1 MSFPPTDPAGPG
13 ARPGRLGVGVVGAG
27 RVGAVLASAL
37 RGVGHAVVGAT
48 AVSAESRDRVDALL
62 PGVPVLGIEEVVER
76 AELVLLTVPDDVL
89 AELVRGLADLGRW
102 QPGQLVVHTS
112 GRYGTEVLAPARAAG
127 AITLA
132 IHPAMTFTGTSLD
145 ISRLTGCPFAVTA
158 AAPVLPIAQALVV
171 EIGGE
176 PVVLAEE
183 DRPVYHAAL
192 AHGANHLVTLVAQ
205 AERTLAAAGL
215 TEPGAYLAPLL
226 SAALDGAV
234 RSGEQSLTGP
244 VVRGDAG
251 TVEAHLAALGG
262 LGEELTDVVDTYRH
276 LARAT
281 TRRALTTGR
290 LAEAPAAR
298 LLDVLAA
305 GDSESGP
312 GGPAAAASAAGAGA
326 GPRTTAEPGTT
337 ASAGT
342 TAEARPPAAGAPAV
356 GAPATPL
363 EPVVVRSRTELRAAL
378 AALPGTRALVMTMGA
393 LHDGHLALVREA
405 RARASHVV
413 VSIYVNPLQFG
424 PGEDFEAYPRDLDA
438 DVALLAREGV
448 DLVLAPSDEEAYPAE
463 PLVRIDPGPVAGVL
477 EGRTRPGHFAGVL
490 QIVAKVLNLVRP
502 DVAVFGEKD
511 AQQLALVR
519 TLVRDLDLGVE
530 IVGVPI
536 RREEDGL
543 AMSSRNAYLSA
554 QERRRA
560 LALSRALAAG
570 RDAGAAGGGAA
581 DVLRAAEAVLGSAEG
596 VEVDYLALV
605 DPDTFLPLDE
615 GAVGAGLL
623 AVAARVGTTR
633 LIDNMTVDLRGPRP

>member
-1 MSFPPTDPAGPG
+1 VSIPPTDSAGPG

-37 RGVGHAVVGAT
+37 RGAGHAVVGAT

-89 AELVRGLADLGRW
+89 ADLVRGLADLGRW

-112 GRYGTEVLAPARAAG
+112 GRYGTEVLAPAGAAG

-145 ISRLTGCPFAVTA
+145 IARLTGCPFAVTA
-158 AAPVLPIAQALVV
+158 ASPVLPIAQALVV

-215 TEPGAYLAPLL
+215 AEPGTYLAPLL

-234 RSGEQSLTGP
+234 RAGEQGLTGP

-251 TVEAHLAALGG
+251 TVQAHLAALGG
-262 LGEELTDVVDTYRH
+262 LGEELADVAETYRH

-281 TRRALTTGR
+281 ARRALATGR
-290 LAEAPAAR
+290 LGEVPAAR
-298 LLDVLAA
+298 LLDVLAT
-305 GDSESGP
+305 GDGSDVGDRVSGQ
-312 GGPAAAASAAGAGA
+312 AAGAPVEG
-326 GPRTTAEPGTT
+326 GRTA
-337 ASAGT
+337 AGT
-342 TAEARPPAAGAPAV
+342 TAEGMV
-356 GAPATPL
+356 TPL
-363 EPVVVRSRTELRAAL
+363 EPVVVQTRTELRAAL
-378 AALPGTRALVMTMGA
+378 AALPGTLALVMTMGA

-405 RARASHVV
+405 RSRAEHVV

-424 PGEDFEAYPRDLDA
+424 PGEDLDAYPRDLDA
-438 DVALLAREGV
+438 DVALLAHEGV
-448 DLVLAPSDEEAYPAE
+448 DLVFAPSDDEAYPAE

-502 DVAVFGEKD
+502 DVAVFGQKD

-536 RREEDGL
+536 RREGDGL

-554 QERRRA
+554 GERRRA
-560 LALSRALAAG
+560 LALSRALTAG
-570 RDAGAAGGGAA
+570 REAAADGGAVA
-581 DVLRAAEAVLGSAEG
+581 DVRRAAEEVLDSAEG

-615 GAVGAGLL
+615 GVTGAGLL

-633 LIDNMTVDLRGPRP
+633 LIDNMTVDLQGTRP

>member
-1 MSFPPTDPAGPG
+1 
-13 ARPGRLGVGVVGAG
+13 
-27 RVGAVLASAL
+27 
-37 RGVGHAVVGAT
+37 VGHAVVGAT

-62 PGVPVLGIEEVVER
+62 PGVPVLEIEEVVER

-89 AELVRGLADLGRW
+89 ADLVRGLADLGRW

-112 GRYGTEVLAPARAAG
+112 GRYGTEVLAPAGAAG

-158 AAPVLPIAQALVV
+158 AGPVLPIAQALVV

-176 PVVLAEE
+176 PVVVAEE

-205 AERTLAAAGL
+205 AERVLEAAGL
-215 TEPGAYLAPLL
+215 EAPGTYLAPLL

-234 RSGEQSLTGP
+234 RSGEQGLTGP
-244 VVRGDAG
+244 VVRGDVG
-251 TVEAHLAALGG
+251 TVESHLAALDG
-262 LGEELTDVVDTYRH
+262 LGEQLADAADTYRH

-281 TRRALTTGR
+281 TRRALATGR
-290 LAEAPAAR
+290 LSEAPAAR
-298 LLDVLAA
+298 LLDALASRSSV
-305 GDSESGP
+305 DSRGSADADP
-312 GGPAAAASAAGAGA
+312 GTTTGAGSAVGDPGTVA
-326 GPRTTAEPGTT
+326 GSDFRTTAH
-337 ASAGT
+337 AAF
-342 TAEARPPAAGAPAV
+342 AAGRRAAPAGV
-356 GAPATPL
+356 GAQPSSGTDAATPI
-363 EPVVVRSRTELRAAL
+363 EPVVVRTRAELRAAL
-378 AALPGTRALVMTMGA
+378 GALPGSRALVMTMGA
-393 LHDGHLALVREA
+393 LHEGHLTLVREA
-405 RARASHVV
+405 RSRADHVV

-438 DVALLAREGV
+438 DVSLLAHEGV
-448 DLVLAPSDEEAYPAE
+448 DLVFAPSDEEAYPAD

-502 DVAVFGEKD
+502 DVAVFGQKD

-519 TLVRDLDLGVE
+519 TLVRDLDLGVQ

-536 RREEDGL
+536 RREGDGL
-543 AMSSRNAYLSA
+543 AMSSRNAYLSPD
-554 QERRRA
+554 ERRRA
-560 LALSRALAAG
+560 LTLSRALAAG
-570 RDAGAAGGGAA
+570 RDAAGAGGTATQVRQAA
-581 DVLRAAEAVLGSAEG
+581 VDVLESADG

-605 DPDTFLPLDE
+605 DPDTFLPLD
-615 GAVGAGLL
+615 GRAAGTGLL

-633 LIDNMTVDLRGPRP
+633 LIDNMTVDLQGTRP